1 MRRSRADRRLE
12 GIVGRSDDDR
22 RPRDA
27 AERRPRDGSRAGESR
42 GQSRAQAM
50 PGRLIVDIED
60 TADRGTVGVQRHH
73 EPYSYASPD
82 LEPGFEGRH
91 AGPGGESPDLDRA
104 RRAHQPVARGR
115 AVRVGVTRVAAVF
128 DAEQIH
134 KTLPRAAVVQ
144 RAWPGGL
151 GRDLDSTV

>member
-12 GIVGRSDDDR
+12 GIVDRSDDDR

-91 AGPGGESPDLDRA
+91 EGPGGESPDLDRA
-104 RRAHQPVARGR
+104 RRSPGTLGARNAMR
-115 AVRVGVTRVAAVF
+115 TS
-128 DAEQIH
+128 
-134 KTLPRAAVVQ
+134 
-144 RAWPGGL
+144 
-151 GRDLDSTV
+151 STSSWSG